1 MAGKESAYLEEL
13 KRRASVAGG
22 SQMGKVTHAP
32 VRMLWSK
39 ALEIACLRFGL
50 AVKAET
56 RTFWGGRMT
65 VVFPEMVS
73 CFLYRYG
80 FFEEN
85 LTTIFINYLKK
96 DTVFFDIGT
105 HFGYFSLLAS
115 ELVGEGGQVHSFEP
129 TPSTFGV
136 LSGNLA
142 GRNNVYLNN
151 MALWSE
157 ETTLDFQDYGIRYSA
172 FNSLYGAKCMEV
184 LENRI
189 LPTTHRV
196 KTKSVDGYIA
206 ETGAKPGFIKI
217 DAESAE
223 FDILQGME
231 RTLADVRPIVTM
243 EVGDFD
249 DTDIFKDSKDS
260 VVFLMERKY
269 RAYEFADGRIVEH
282 KPRESYRYNNLLF
295 IPQ

>member
-1 MAGKESAYLEEL
+1 MPGKKEEYLRELSKRAAVSRGPQAGKLMY
-13 KRRASVAGG
+13 
-22 SQMGKVTHAP
+22 AP
-32 VRMLWSK
+32 GRMLWSK
-39 ALEIACLRFGL
+39 AMEKACLRLGREFRT
-50 AVKAET
+50 ET
-56 RTFWGGRMT
+56 RTFWGGKMT

-73 CFLYRYG
+73 CFIYRYG

-85 LTTIFINYLKK
+85 LTAIFINYLKK
-96 DTVFFDIGT
+96 DMVFFDIGT
-105 HFGYFSLLAS
+105 HFGYFSLLGS
-115 ELVGEGGQVHSFEP
+115 EIVGDAGRVHSFEP

-136 LSGNLA
+136 LSANLA
-142 GRNNVYLNN
+142 GRNNVTLNN
-151 MALWSE
+151 MAMWSE

-172 FNSLYGAKCMEV
+172 FNSLYGAKCMEA

-189 LPTTHRV
+189 KPETHKV

-206 ETGAKPGFIKI
+206 ETGVKPGFMKI

-231 RTLADVRPIVTM
+231 RTLREVRPIITM

-260 VVFLMERKY
+260 VTFLTERNY
-269 RAYEFADGRIVEH
+269 GVYEFLDGRIVEH
-282 KPRESYRYNNLLF
+282 ATKESYRYNNLLF
-295 IPQ
+295 IPR